1 MSCLNNNT
9 SSSDPKVFTEAS
21 DGLEKVKRVTE
32 WVSQCKELL
41 EKRASPEATTALE
54 LISNALHI
62 SPHSDSLKEMKA
74 EALVMVCI
82 PFISALSMNY

>member
-1 MSCLNNNT
+1 VLLSL
-9 SSSDPKVFTEAS
+9 
-21 DGLEKVKRVTE
+21 LQRVTE

-74 EALVMVCI
+74 EALLMVCI
-82 PFISALSMNY
+82 PFISVSSMNY